1 MCNQVKVAIILI
13 LFVFGPI
20 YLQASETDDRVDC
33 SELDQI
39 NDSWSFQFSG
49 TALTKL
55 GYTFSPAAPGE
66 TTALPKRIPDRES
79 QLTIFEK
86 VEGRCL
92 LRRTVEFKPGT
103 TFLQPSGKVEKGKT
117 RGFVDSQRGFVYL
130 EEPDGRWAALLT
142 VALVE
147 VEASTGKRRTVLSQV
162 IDLFP
167 NPQRDQMAVLHRKPR
182 NSPAE
187 DTKFDDADFIL
198 SLIRFIPGK
207 KPTIQR
213 IDSGALFSKC
223 HPDLFPFYFEGKESR
238 DLFRWSPDGR
248 IFSYPADE
256 KGNLKTYKAFVELEE
271 FNNP

>member
-1 MCNQVKVAIILI
+1 MCNQLKVAIILI
-13 LFVFGPI
+13 LFAFGPI

-49 TALTKL
+49 TALIKL

-92 LRRTVEFKPGT
+92 LRRKVEFKPGT
-103 TFLQPSGKVEKGKT
+103 TLLQPSGKVEKGKT

-130 EEPDGRWAALLT
+130 EEPDERWAALLT

-167 NPQRDQMAVLHRKPR
+167 SPQENRIAVLHRKPK

-187 DTKFDDADFIL
+187 DTKFDDADFAL
-198 SLIRFIPGK
+198 SLVRFIPGK
-207 KPTIQR
+207 SPSIKQ
-213 IDSGALFSKC
+213 IDSGAHFSRC
-223 HPDLFPFYFEGKESR
+223 HPDLLSFFFEGKEPT
-238 DLFRWSPDGR
+238 DLFRWSPDGQA
-248 IFSYPADE
+248 FSYPADE
-256 KGNLKTYKAFVELEE
+256 KGNLKTFQTLAGLGDL
-271 FNNP
+271 NNP